1 MSRALMDNIAGSFR
15 EDAPRP
21 PVPGEE
27 GDAPCYPGKFPVMK
41 PLESPRSVLLGS
53 PGSSARRNED
63 GLGEPE
69 GSASPD
75 SPLSRWTKSLHS
87 LLGDQD
93 GALLFRTFLEREK
106 CVDTLDFWFACNG
119 FRQMDLKDTKTQ
131 RVAKAIYKR
140 YIENNSIV
148 AKQLKPATKTFIRDN
163 IKKQHI
169 DSAMFDQAQT
179 EIQTNMEENAYQ
191 MFLTSDI
198 YLEYVRTGG
207 ENPSH
212 VNSNGL
218 ADLKVVCGYLP
229 TLNEEEEWSCDLKA
243 KALIGLS
250 AKAQRA
256 PVSLRAM
263 EVMDGGFRSYK
274 RGDSLNPCHSGSF
287 APVSSTNDSEVSS
300 DALTDDAMSVTD
312 SSVDGIPPYKL
323 GSKKQL
329 QREMQR
335 NMRMNSQVSLP
346 AFPRTRH
353 PPKEMIPMEPAEFA
367 AQLVARLENLKR
379 QQDTANT
386 LEERL
391 QQIQEEDERE
401 DTEIVGS
408 APALSPH
415 SLPLLSGSS
424 DEDPQ
429 AILDEHLSRVLKTPG
444 CQSPAVIR
452 HSPRSSSP
460 EHRPFTRA
468 GFGVKG
474 LVRTGPSS
482 SSVSSPDQGQF
493 SLALGPNRTLVSR
506 QSTKHIHH
514 HYIHHHAGP
523 KSKEQIEREAALRVH
538 SVCSSSGECQPCQPY
553 QRSRSLGR
561 EMCGA
566 ITTDNSMGR
575 SSSLSRRV
583 CHSGAEDGVAERC
596 ADDCGPLQLP
606 TDTTDPTQNVLQ
618 WILESKRQG
627 RHKSHSTQST
637 KKSFGGSSTQTHT
650 WGGGGSCGHLRS
662 HQPAQPFIQ
671 DPAMP
676 PLPPPNTL
684 AQLEEACRRL
694 EEVSTKPTK
703 QRHSVSSLQREKTHL
718 MPVQCGASVPLS
730 LVSPSPAGP
739 PATSLQS
746 EECKKGSGSHGVSS
760 GEMVVTYFFCGEEIP
775 YRRTMKSHSL
785 TLGHFKEQLRKKG
798 NYRYYFK
805 KASDEFEC
813 GAVFEEVSDDSS
825 LLPTYEGKILGKV
838 ERME

>member
-1 MSRALMDNIAGSFR
+1 MDHIASSFR

-27 GDAPCYPGKFPVMK
+27 GEAPCYPGKQAMMK
-41 PLESPRSVLLGS
+41 PLEPLKSVLLGT
-53 PGSSARRNED
+53 PGSSTRRNED

-163 IKKQHI
+163 VKRQHI

-179 EIQTNMEENAYQ
+179 EIQTNMEESAYQ

-218 ADLKVVCGYLP
+218 ADLQVVCGYLP
-229 TLNEEEEWSCDLKA
+229 TLNEEEEWSCDFKA
-243 KALIGLS
+243 KALVGLT

-256 PVSLRAM
+256 PVSLRAV
-263 EVMDGGFRSYK
+263 EVMERGYRSYK
-274 RGDSLNPCHSGSF
+274 RADSLLCHVGSS

-335 NMRMNSQVSLP
+335 NMRLNSQVSLP
-346 AFPRTRH
+346 AFPRTRP
-353 PPKEMIPMEPAEFA
+353 PPKEMVPLEPAEFA
-367 AQLVARLENLKR
+367 AQLISRLESLKR
-379 QQDTANT
+379 DQDTISS

-391 QQIQEEDERE
+391 QQIQEEEERD
-401 DTEIVGS
+401 DTEVMGS
-408 APALSPH
+408 ASQLSPH
-415 SLPLLSGSS
+415 PLTLLSGSS

-460 EHRPFTRA
+460 EHRPYMNTSLGIKA
-468 GFGVKG
+468 
-474 LVRTGPSS
+474 LLRTGPSTTS
-482 SSVSSPDQGQF
+482 GSDQAAF
-493 SLALGPNRTLVSR
+493 TLALGPNRTLVSR
-506 QSTKHIHH
+506 QNTKHIHH
-514 HYIHHHAGP
+514 HYIHHHASP

-538 SVCSSSGECQPCQPY
+538 GVCSSSGECPPCQPY

-566 ITTDNSMGR
+566 ISTDNSMGR
-575 SSSLSRRV
+575 SNSLSRRI
-583 CHSGAEDGVAERC
+583 CRSGAEDGVSDKCRE
-596 ADDCGPLQLP
+596 DCSPIQLP
-606 TDTTDPTQNVLQ
+606 SDTTDPTQNVLQ

-627 RHKSHSTQST
+627 RHKSHSTQSA
-637 KKSFGGSSTQTHT
+637 KKSFGGTSTQTHT
-650 WGGGGSCGHLRS
+650 WGGGGSCGHLRI

-694 EEVSTKPTK
+694 EEVSTKTIK
-703 QRHSVSSLQREKTHL
+703 QRHSLNSLQREKTQL
-718 MPVQCGASVPLS
+718 VPVQGEGSIPLS
-730 LVSPSPAGP
+730 LVTPSPAGLLT
-739 PATSLQS
+739 TSPGLQS
-746 EECKKGSGSHGVSS
+746 EESKKVLTSHALCS
-760 GEMVVTYFFCGEEIP
+760 GETVVTYFFCGEEIP
-775 YRRTMKSHSL
+775 YRRMMKSHSL

-813 GAVFEEVSDDSS
+813 GAVFEEVSDDGS

>member
-1 MSRALMDNIAGSFR
+1 MSRPLMDHIVASSFR

-27 GDAPCYPGKFPVMK
+27 GDAPRYPSKAAAMK
-41 PLESPRSVLLGS
+41 PPGASKAAVLGS
-53 PGSSARRNED
+53 PARRNED

-75 SPLSRWTKSLHS
+75 SPPSRWTKSLHS

-93 GALLFRTFLEREK
+93 GALLFRTFLERERSA
-106 CVDTLDFWFACNG
+106 DALDFWFACNG
-119 FRQMDLKDTKTQ
+119 FRQMDLKEPKTQ

-140 YIENNSIV
+140 YVESSGVV
-148 AKQLKPATKTFIRDN
+148 AKQLKPATKTFIRDSV
-163 IKKQHI
+163 KRQHI

-179 EIQTNMEENAYQ
+179 EIQADMEENAYQ
-191 MFLTSDI
+191 LFLTSDV

-207 ENPSH
+207 ESPGH
-212 VNSNGL
+212 VGPGSLGG
-218 ADLKVVCGYLP
+218 LKVVCGYLP
-229 TLNEEEEWSCDLKA
+229 TLNEEEVWDCDFKA
-243 KALIGLS
+243 KALVG
-250 AKAQRA
+250 ARGQRV
-256 PVSLRAM
+256 PITHRAVEM
-263 EVMDGGFRSYK
+263 IEKGYRSHK
-274 RGDSLNPCHSGSF
+274 RGEQSGPCHAGSF
-287 APVSSTNDSEVSS
+287 APASSTNDSEVSS

-312 SSVDGIPPYKL
+312 GSVDGIPPYKL

-346 AFPRTRH
+346 AFPRTNR
-353 PPKEMIPMEPAEFA
+353 PPKEMVPLEPALFA
-367 AQLVARLENLKR
+367 AQLIARLESLKR
-379 QQDTANT
+379 KQDAFNC

-391 QQIQEEDERE
+391 QQIQEEEER
-401 DTEIVGS
+401 DDSEISVS
-408 APALSPH
+408 APQLSPH
-415 SLPLLSGSS
+415 PLALLSGSS

-444 CQSPAVIR
+444 CQSPTVIQ

-460 EHRPFTRA
+460 ENQPYACAGVRSHARA
-468 GFGVKG
+468 
-474 LVRTGPSS
+474 GPSS
-482 SSVSSPDQGQF
+482 SSASSPDQGVY
-493 SLALGPNRTLVSR
+493 ALNPGCSRTLVSR

-523 KSKEQIEREAALRVH
+523 KSKEQIEREAALRVQG
-538 SVCSSSGECQPCQPY
+538 VCSSGGRCPSCQAYP
-553 QRSRSLGR
+553 RSRSLGR

-566 ITTDNSMGR
+566 ASTEGSTGR
-575 SSSLSRRV
+575 SSSLSRRA
-583 CHSGAEDGVAERC
+583 CRSGSEDGVADGC
-596 ADDCGPLQLP
+596 VGDCGVSLLP
-606 TDTTDPTQNVLQ
+606 TDTADPAQNVLQ
-618 WILESKRQG
+618 WILESKRQS
-627 RHKSHSTQST
+627 RHKSHSNQSA
-637 KKSFGGSSTQTHT
+637 KKFGGSSTQTHT

-684 AQLEEACRRL
+684 SQLEEACRRL
-694 EEVSTKPTK
+694 EEVSTKPPK
-703 QRHSVSSLQREKTHL
+703 PRHSLASLQREKTHQATVHAGGSAL
-718 MPVQCGASVPLS
+718 VGPGPSG
-730 LVSPSPAGP
+730 LVSAGP
-739 PATSLQS
+739 GLQS
-746 EECKKGSGSHGVSS
+746 EECKKGSGGHAGCS
-760 GEMVVTYFFCGEEIP
+760 GETVVTYFFCGEEIP

-813 GAVFEEVSDDSS
+813 GAVFEEVSDDGS

-838 ERME
+838 ERMD

>member
-1 MSRALMDNIAGSFR
+1 MDHIASSFR

-27 GDAPCYPGKFPVMK
+27 GDAPRYPSKAAVMK
-41 PLESPRSVLLGS
+41 PLEPPKTALLGS

-106 CVDTLDFWFACNG
+106 SVDALDFWFACNG
-119 FRQMDLKDTKTQ
+119 FRQMDLKDPKTQ

-140 YIENNSIV
+140 YIENNSVV

-179 EIQTNMEENAYQ
+179 EIQSNMEENAYQ

-212 VNSNGL
+212 VSPGSL
-218 ADLKVVCGYLP
+218 GSLKVVCGYLP
-229 TLNEEEEWSCDLKA
+229 TLNEEEEWSCDFKV
-243 KALIGLS
+243 KALVGL
-250 AKAQRA
+250 KGQRVPITQRA
-256 PVSLRAM
+256 VEMLER
-263 EVMDGGFRSYK
+263 GYRSYK
-274 RGDSLNPCHSGSF
+274 RGEPFNACHTGSF

-312 SSVDGIPPYKL
+312 GSVDGIPPYKL

-346 AFPRTRH
+346 AFPRTTY
-353 PPKEMIPMEPAEFA
+353 PPKEMVPLEPAQFA
-367 AQLVARLENLKR
+367 AQLISRLENLKR
-379 QQDTANT
+379 KQDTFNS

-391 QQIQEEDERE
+391 QQIQEEEEKE
-401 DTEIVGS
+401 DSEISIS
-408 APALSPH
+408 APQLSPH
-415 SLPLLSGSS
+415 PLALLPGSS

-444 CQSPAVIR
+444 CQSPTVIQR
-452 HSPRSSSP
+452 SPRSGSP
-460 EHRPFTRA
+460 ENRPYACAGFAGKTGVRA
-468 GFGVKG
+468 G
-474 LVRTGPSS
+474 SS
-482 SSVSSPDQGQF
+482 SSSTSSPDQGAF
-493 SLALGPNRTLVSR
+493 ALALGSNRTLVSR

-514 HYIHHHAGP
+514 HYIAHHASP
-523 KSKEQIEREAALRVH
+523 KSKEQIEREAALRVQG
-538 SVCSSSGECQPCQPY
+538 VCSSSGRCQSCQAYP
-553 QRSRSLGR
+553 RSRSLGR

-566 ITTDNSMGR
+566 ASTESITGR

-583 CHSGAEDGVAERC
+583 CRSGAEEGVADSC
-596 ADDCGPLQLP
+596 MDDCGILQLP

-618 WILESKRQG
+618 WILESKRQS
-627 RHKSHSTQST
+627 RHKSHSNQSA
-637 KKSFGGSSTQTHT
+637 KKFGGSSTQTHT
-650 WGGGGSCGHLRS
+650 WGGGGSCGHIRS

-684 AQLEEACRRL
+684 SQLEEACRRL
-694 EEVSTKPTK
+694 EEVSTKPVK
-703 QRHSVSSLQREKTHL
+703 QRHSLASLQREKTHQVTVHGGGSAL
-718 MPVQCGASVPLS
+718 PAPGPAG
-730 LVSPSPAGP
+730 LVSSGP
-739 PATSLQS
+739 GLQS
-746 EECKKGSGSHGVSS
+746 EECKRGSGGQVACS
-760 GEMVVTYFFCGEEIP
+760 GETVVTYFFCGEEIP

-813 GAVFEEVSDDSS
+813 GAVFEEVSDDGS

-838 ERME
+838 ERMD